1 MSDTFDYDDLHEG
14 DGRERVQ
21 IIDTSNLTIAQY
33 QEAATRT
40 LLEAPEK
47 PVEDHDMMIIWNVL
61 GLVGEAGEIAGL
73 VLDSPHNVDEIA
85 DELGDA
91 VWYISANATKLN
103 MSLTRIVSQ
112 VDRKPFLYTTIEV
125 MALRLCHHAGMVA
138 ELCKKGILHRHGLD
152 FQELE
157 QELINCMIYICGL
170 ATEYGLLLR
179 GKIMAGNLQK
189 LDLRYKE
196 NFTSGESRGR
206 IEYIT
211 KETGEV
217 SCD

>member
-1 MSDTFDYDDLHEG
+1 MSNTFDYDDLHKD
-14 DGRERVQ
+14 DGKKRVQ

-47 PVEDHDMMIIWNVL
+47 PVEDRDIMIIWNVL
-61 GLVGEAGEIAGL
+61 GLVGEVGEIAGL
-73 VLDSPHNVDEIA
+73 ILDSPHNVDKIA

-91 VWYISANATKLN
+91 VWYISAAATKLN
-103 MSLTRIVSQ
+103 LSLTRIVGQ
-112 VDRKPFLYTTIEV
+112 ADREPFLYTTAEV

-138 ELCKKGILHRHGLD
+138 ELCKKGIFHRHGLD
-152 FQELE
+152 FQKIE

-170 ATEYGLLLR
+170 ATEYGLPLR
-179 GKIMAGNLQK
+179 GKIMAGNLKK
-189 LDLRYKE
+189 LDIRYKK
-196 NFTSGESRGR
+196 NFTSSESRER
-206 IEYIT
+206 IEYAT

-217 SCD
+217 L